1 MSISQNN
8 FLTMFPVTYT
18 FENGVYS
25 TIINQNTIQTP
36 IPNPIQHH
44 IQNHIQTSIPN
55 TNLLL
60 ENVQTDVQKLMV
72 PLIDQQFHIPTS
84 TPLQLAPIPTQ
95 IQSQLQPQISQIPI
109 HNQPQIQIQSQVQ
122 PQLPTQSQ
130 PKPSSKASLDTSSN
144 AFKKYVNP
152 FAPEA
157 TVPLPVELEDQYG
170 PYSSSVWKRNE
181 RERCRVRNVND
192 GYERLRKHLP
202 VHFDEKRI
210 SKVDTLRLAIR
221 YIKHLD
227 NLLRSEL
234 HQYNCKCFNGFQ
246 EESEGNILI
255 DISTFNFNSSNN
267 AM

>member
-1 MSISQNN
+1 MFYIAPDYSKVTAYISKNLKIIQMETNSN
-8 FLTMFPVTYT
+8 KCIMYVLISF
-18 FENGVYS
+18 FEYI
-25 TIINQNTIQTP
+25 T
-36 IPNPIQHH
+36 
-44 IQNHIQTSIPN
+44 
-55 TNLLL
+55 
-60 ENVQTDVQKLMV
+60 V

-170 PYSSSVWKRNE
+170 PYR
-181 RERCRVRNVND
+181 
-192 GYERLRKHLP
+192 
-202 VHFDEKRI
+202 
-210 SKVDTLRLAIR
+210 
-221 YIKHLD
+221 
-227 NLLRSEL
+227 
-234 HQYNCKCFNGFQ
+234 
-246 EESEGNILI
+246 
-255 DISTFNFNSSNN
+255 
-267 AM
+267 